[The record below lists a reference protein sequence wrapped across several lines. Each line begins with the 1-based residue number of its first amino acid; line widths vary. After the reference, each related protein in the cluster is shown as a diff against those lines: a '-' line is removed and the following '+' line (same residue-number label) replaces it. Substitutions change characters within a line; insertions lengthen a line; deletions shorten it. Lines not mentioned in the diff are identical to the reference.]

1 MKKLVPIILSL
12 LFFINIQAQNTKFT
26 YNFDDFQI
34 QNIDSYQL
42 IVLPNSQQLAKV
54 GEPCLPFVSVSL
66 LLPPQKISKK
76 IEYIFEEKTKINGNF
91 NLYPKQHVRPFS
103 SDETNNFMV
112 NEQIYEQTQYPE
124 NRNSDVTTKFMNG
137 YGFAFSTFTPFE
149 YNPSTGELFLYKK
162 VTVVVEYKNDKS
174 NSIINLSSRPQV
186 VQRIENLAQN
196 PQVIDQYPVKKSNDD
211 YELLLITTSSYSGSF
226 ASLVELYLQRG
237 IRTQITTLTEITSS
251 TTGIDNAEKVR
262 NFIIQEYQNHDIL
275 YVMLAGDADL
285 LPYRGMYCSVQSSS
299 VYEDDNIPADVY
311 FSALDGNWNDDGD
324 NLWGEPNE
332 DDIPDIAVGRLPF
345 SNATELSYM
354 INKIIQYTTNPVT
367 STSELSN
374 PLLAGEHLWSDPQ
387 TWGADYLDL
396 LIGYQNEN
404 GYATNGINTN
414 YTTMYERE
422 GTWDGSG
429 DAIMAAMNSGYSF
442 VHHVGHANS
451 DFMMGLYTD
460 DVTNSNFSQLN
471 GVNHNYALIYSH
483 GCICGAFDG
492 DCVSERF
499 VKIQNGAVGVFT
511 NSRYGWFNEGQTEG
525 PSAHLHREFVD
536 ALYNDKQNNAGD
548 AEMISKIMTYSW
560 LTNPEEWEPGAQRW
574 CYYDHNAL
582 TDPTLPIWTD
592 NPYDF
597 STVYDNEIPI
607 GADFTATLSSSKS
620 PMENYTCVIIQN
632 GQMVGKALT
641 NASGQAV
648 IFIDP
653 STAQVGSATLYV
665 SGYNIIM
672 EDYPVTITE
681 ASSAVLSLYSFA
693 FIDGDN
699 NLVDY
704 NEQLYINL
712 QINNY
717 GLEDATNV
725 VLTLSSD
732 DENIVVLQAVDN
744 LGTVA
749 SSGSSLSENILQLQ
763 TGYVHDQYNSQ
774 LNLSISSDQYSTVRT
789 IPITV
794 NAPKI
799 EINNVTVTE
808 VSGNGNGILEANE
821 TGNIS
826 FEYKNTG
833 HSVSPEINSLLVSE
847 NEYIT
852 ILTSSDSFSSV
863 SPNGTFTVSSD
874 FSIGDG
880 IVVGELVDFTCQ
892 IDANIYSSN
901 CQIAIYF
908 GSAVEDFETGDFTK
922 FDWDFQGD
930 LPWTI
935 TNSGV
940 YQGSYSAKSGTIQD
954 DQTSTLKI
962 EIEIMQDGD
971 ISFFKK
977 VSCEDD
983 PYYDNWDYLKF
994 EINGEEQGRWDGEV
1008 AWSSETYPLS
1018 AGNHTLEWTY
1028 NKDISVSDGSDCAWI
1043 DNIQFPP
1050 MGSMIFTND
1059 DKPEFVTDLK
1069 VFPNPF
1075 NSFVYFDFNT
1085 SENKDCY
1092 IFIYDLSGKTVFS
1105 DKFSSIAG
1113 KNTYLWNSYNNDSGV
1128 YLYKIVTENQMFMG
1142 KIIKQ

>member
-1 MKKLVPIILSL
+1 MNRLVIIIVSL
-12 LFFINIQAQNTKFT
+12 IFFINIQAQNTKFS

-34 QNIDSYQL
+34 KNIDGYQL
-42 IVLPNSQQLAKV
+42 VILPNSQQEAKV
-54 GEPCLPFVSVSL
+54 GEPCLPYVSVSL
-66 LLPPQKISKK
+66 LLPPQKISKT
-76 IEYIFEEKTKINGNF
+76 IEYTFDGKTKISGNF
-91 NLYPKQHVRPFS
+91 KLYPKQNVRPVS
-103 SDETNNFMV
+103 SDMTEDFIV
-112 NEQIYEQTQYPE
+112 SEAIYGQTRYPE
-124 NRNSDVTTKFMNG
+124 NRNSDVITKFLNG
-137 YGFAFSTFTPFE
+137 YGFAFSKFTPFE

-162 VTVVVEYKNDKS
+162 VTVIVEYQNDKS
-174 NSIINLSSRPQV
+174 NSPTNLSSRPQV
-186 VQRIENLAQN
+186 LEKIEKLGQN
-196 PQVIDQYPVKKSNDD
+196 SEVVKQYPVKKTNGE
-211 YELLLITTSSYSGSF
+211 YELLVITTSSFTNSF
-226 ASLVELYLQRG
+226 NDLIELYLQRG
-237 IRTQITTLTEITSS
+237 IRTKIVSLTEISS
-251 TTGIDNAEKVR
+251 TMTGVDDPEKMR
-262 NFIIQEYQNHDIL
+262 NYIIQEYQAHDIL
-275 YVMLAGDADL
+275 YLMLAGDADL
-285 LPYRGMYCSVQSSS
+285 LPYRGMYCSVLSGGS

-345 SNATELSYM
+345 SNATELSNM

-374 PLLAGEHLWSDPQ
+374 PLLAGEHLWSNPQ

-414 YTTMYERE
+414 YTTMYGRD

-429 DAIMAAMNSGYSF
+429 SAIMSAMNSGSSF
-442 VHHVGHANS
+442 VHHVGHANF
-451 DFMMGLYTD
+451 DFMMGLNTYD
-460 DVTNSNFSQLN
+460 ITNSNFSQLN

-525 PSAHLHREFVD
+525 PSEHLHREFVD
-536 ALYNDKQNNAGD
+536 ALYSDKQNNAGD
-548 AEMISKIMTYSW
+548 AEMISKIMTYPW
-560 LTNPEEWEPGAQRW
+560 LTNPDEWESGAQRW

-582 TDPTLPIWTD
+582 TDPTLPIRTD
-592 NPYDF
+592 NPFDF
-597 STVYDNEIPI
+597 TTVYDNEIPI
-607 GADFTATLSSSKS
+607 GADFTASVSSSKI
-620 PMENYTCVIIQN
+620 PMENYTCVILQN
-632 GQMVGKALT
+632 GQTVGKALT

-653 STAQVGSATLYV
+653 TTAQIGSATLYV
-665 SGYNIIM
+665 SGYNIITGN
-672 EDYPVTITE
+672 YPVTITE
-681 ASSAVLSLYSFA
+681 SSSAVLSMSSFVLS
-693 FIDGDN
+693 DGDN
-699 NLVDY
+699 NLADY
-704 NEQLYINL
+704 NEQLYVNL

-717 GLEDATNV
+717 GLQDATNV

-732 DENIVVLQAVDN
+732 DENIVVLQSLDN
-744 LGTVA
+744 KGTIAA
-749 SSGSSLSENILQLQ
+749 SGNSVSENILQIQ
-763 TGYVHDQYNSQ
+763 TDYVNDQYKTQ
-774 LNLSISSDQYSTVRT
+774 INLSISSDQYSTVRT

-799 EINNVTVTE
+799 ELNNVTVTE
-808 VSGNGNGILEANE
+808 VSGNGNGILEADE

-833 HSVSPEINSLLVSE
+833 HSVSPNINSLLVSE

-874 FSIGDG
+874 FSIGNG
-880 IVVGELVDFTCQ
+880 ITQGESVDFSCQ

-901 CQIAIYF
+901 YQIAIYF

-922 FDWDFQGD
+922 FDWNFQGN
-930 LPWTI
+930 LPWNI

-940 YQGSYSAKSGTIQD
+940 YQGSYSTKSGTIQD
-954 DQTSTLKI
+954 NQTSALKI
-962 EIEIMQDGD
+962 EIEVMQAGD

-977 VSCEDD
+977 VSSEQA
-983 PYYDNWDYLKF
+983 WDFLRFYIDGSLHD
-994 EINGEEQGRWDGEV
+994 EWSGEV

-1018 AGNHTLEWTY
+1018 AGNHTLLWTY
-1028 NKDISVSDGSDCAWI
+1028 NKDVSLSSGSDCSWL
-1043 DNIQFPP
+1043 DNIQFPQL
-1050 MGSMIFTND
+1050 GSIILSND
-1059 DKPEFVTDLK
+1059 EKPQVITDLS

-1075 NSFVYFDFNT
+1075 NSFVNFNFNS

-1105 DKFSSIAG
+1105 DKFTSTAG
-1113 KNTYLWNSYNNDSGV
+1113 KNTYLWNSDNKISGI
-1128 YLYKIVTENQMFMG
+1128 YLYKIVTENKIFMG
-1142 KIIKQ
+1142 KVLKQ